1 MYHDDHNIIDLGVR
15 KEKWEKSDKESING
29 E

>member
-15 KEKWEKSDKESING
+15 KEKGEKSDKESING